1 MLIIPAIDI
10 KEGKCV
16 RLREGRFSDTEIF
29 SDDPI
34 KVVAKWA
41 DKGAKMLHIVDLDGA
56 RYGRLTN
63 ISILK
68 QIIGEVNIP
77 VQIGG
82 GIRNY
87 REVKNLINLGVSR
100 VILGTILWKDKA
112 LAKKL
117 FEDFLEKIIAGIDA
131 RDGYVAI
138 EGWQNVLSVDALDFA
153 KEMERLGARR
163 IIYTD
168 IKRDG
173 TLKGPNITNIKKIVK
188 KVNIPLICSG
198 GIAFLD
204 DIEKLKRFETK
215 GLEGVILGKA
225 LYKRTILLEDAL
237 KVAQGKIKDEKG
249 IENAYQENY
258 TLPGYKGRS
267 SGKGN

>member
-16 RLREGRFSDTEIF
+16 RLREGQFSDTEIF

-34 KVVAKWA
+34 KVAVKWA
-41 DKGAKMLHIVDLDGA
+41 DKGAEMLHIVDLDGA
-56 RYGRLTN
+56 RYGKLIN
-63 ISILK
+63 ISLVE
-68 QIIGEVNIP
+68 QIIKKIGIP
-77 VQIGG
+77 VQVGG
-82 GIRNY
+82 GIRSY
-87 REVKNLINLGVSR
+87 QEVKNLLDLGASR
-100 VILGTILWKDKA
+100 VILGTILWKNKA

-117 FEDFLEKIIAGIDA
+117 FEDFSEKIIAGIDA

-138 EGWQNVLSVDALDFA
+138 EGWQNITPVDALDFA
-153 KEMERLGARR
+153 GKMEKLGAKR

-173 TLKGPNITNIKKIVK
+173 TLKGPNISNIEKMVKKI
-188 KVNIPLICSG
+188 NIPLICSG
-198 GIAFLD
+198 GIASLD
-204 DIEKLKRFETK
+204 DIEKLMGFETK
-215 GLEGVILGKA
+215 GLEGLILGKA
-225 LYKRTILLEDAL
+225 LYKGTLLLEDVL
-237 KVAQGKIKDEKG
+237 KIAQSKIIDKKG
-249 IENAYQENY
+249 IESAYQENY

>member
-10 KEGKCV
+10 KEGRCV
-16 RLREGRFSDTEIF
+16 RLTEGKFEDMEIF
-29 SDDPI
+29 SDDP
-34 KVVAKWA
+34 VAVAVKWA
-41 DKGAKMLHIVDLDGA
+41 NKGAMMLHIVDLDGA

-68 QIIGEVNIP
+68 QIIREVDIP
-77 VQIGG
+77 VQVGG

-87 REVKNLINLGVSR
+87 RDVKSLIDLGASR

-117 FEDFLEKIIAGIDA
+117 FEDFSEKIIAGIDA

-138 EGWQNVLSVDALDFA
+138 EGWQNVLSIDALNFA
-153 KEMERLGARR
+153 REMERLNARR

-173 TLKGPNITNIKKIVK
+173 TLKGPNISNIEKMVK
-188 KVNIPLICSG
+188 KLNIPLIVSG
-198 GIAFLD
+198 GIASLN
-204 DIEKLKRFETK
+204 DIKELKKFEAL
-215 GLEGVILGKA
+215 GIEGIIIGKA
-225 LYKRTILLEDAL
+225 LYKGNILLEEAL
-237 KVAQGKIKDEKG
+237 KLAQGKIKDERG
-249 IENAYQENY
+249 IDNAY
-258 TLPGYKGRS
+258 
-267 SGKGN
+267 

>member
-10 KEGKCV
+10 KEGRCV
-16 RLREGRFSDTEIF
+16 RLTEGQFEDVEIF
-29 SDDPI
+29 SDDP
-34 KVVAKWA
+34 VMMAAKWA
-41 DKGAKMLHIVDLDGA
+41 DKGAQILHVVDLDGA

-63 ISILK
+63 IPILK
-68 QIIGEVNIP
+68 QIIGEVDIP
-77 VQIGG
+77 VQVGG

-87 REVKNLINLGVSR
+87 RDVKNLIDLGASR

-117 FEDFLEKIIAGIDA
+117 FEDFSEKIIAGIDA

-138 EGWQNVLSVDALDFA
+138 EGWQNITPVDALDFA
-153 KEMERLGARR
+153 GKMEELGAKR

-168 IKRDG
+168 IRRDG
-173 TLKGPNITNIKKIVK
+173 TLKGPNISNIEKMVN

-198 GIAFLD
+198 GIASLD
-204 DIEKLKRFETK
+204 DIKKLMGFETK

-225 LYKRTILLEDAL
+225 LYKGTILLEEAL
-237 KVAQGKIKDEKG
+237 KVVVSE
-249 IENAYQENY
+249 
-258 TLPGYKGRS
+258 
-267 SGKGN
+267 

>member
-16 RLREGRFSDTEIF
+16 RLREGRFEDVEIF

-117 FEDFLEKIIAGIDA
+117 FEDFSEKIIAGIDA

-138 EGWQNVLSVDALDFA
+138 EGWQNVLSIDALDFA
-153 KEMERLGARR
+153 AEMERLGARR

-173 TLKGPNITNIKKIVK
+173 TLKGPNITNIEKIVK

-198 GIAFLD
+198 GIASLD
-204 DIEKLKRFETK
+204 DIKKLMGFETK

-225 LYKRTILLEDAL
+225 LYKGTILLEDAL
-237 KVAQGKIKDEKG
+237 KIAQGKINDKKG
-249 IENAYQENY
+249 IDNAH
-258 TLPGYKGRS
+258 
-267 SGKGN
+267 

>member
-16 RLREGRFSDTEIF
+16 RLTEGKFEDVEIF
-29 SDDPI
+29 SDDP
-34 KVVAKWA
+34 VAVAVKWA
-41 DKGAKMLHIVDLDGA
+41 NKGAMMLHVVDLDGA
-56 RYGRLTN
+56 RYGKLTN
-63 ISILK
+63 STLLEK
-68 QIIGEVNIP
+68 IIKKVNIP
-77 VQIGG
+77 VQTGG
-82 GIRNY
+82 GIRKY
-87 REVKNLINLGVSR
+87 EEVERLIKLGASR
-100 VILGTILWKDKA
+100 VILGTILWKDKS
-112 LAKKL
+112 LAKRL
-117 FEDFLEKIIAGIDA
+117 FRDFSENIIAGIDA
-131 RDGYVAI
+131 REGYVAI
-138 EGWQNVLSVDALDFA
+138 EGWQNITSVDALDFA

-173 TLKGPNITNIKKIVK
+173 TLIGPNIDNIEKILK
-188 KVNIPLICSG
+188 NVNIPLICSG
-198 GIAFLD
+198 GIASLD
-204 DIEKLKRFETK
+204 DIKNLIGFEIK

-249 IENAYQENY
+249 IDNAHQENY

>member
-10 KEGKCV
+10 KEGRCV
-16 RLREGRFSDTEIF
+16 RLTGGKFEDVEIF
-29 SDDPI
+29 SDDP
-34 KVVAKWA
+34 VAVAVKWA

-56 RYGRLTN
+56 RYGKLTN
-63 ISILK
+63 ISLVE
-68 QIIGEVNIP
+68 QIIKKISIP
-77 VQIGG
+77 VQVGG
-82 GIRNY
+82 GIRSY
-87 REVKNLINLGVSR
+87 QEVKNLLDLGASR

-153 KEMERLGARR
+153 GKMEKLGAKR

-173 TLKGPNITNIKKIVK
+173 TLKGPNISNIEKMVK

-198 GIAFLD
+198 GIASLG
-204 DIEKLKRFETK
+204 DIKKLMRFETK

-225 LYKRTILLEDAL
+225 LYKGTILLEEAL
-237 KVAQGKIKDEKG
+237 ELVVS
-249 IENAYQENY
+249 
-258 TLPGYKGRS
+258 R
-267 SGKGN
+267 

>member
-10 KEGKCV
+10 KEGRCV
-16 RLREGRFSDTEIF
+16 RLTEGKFEDMEIF
-29 SDDPI
+29 SDDP
-34 KVVAKWA
+34 VAVAVKWA
-41 DKGAKMLHIVDLDGA
+41 NKGAMMLHIVDLDGA

-68 QIIGEVNIP
+68 QIIREVDIP
-77 VQIGG
+77 VQVGG

-87 REVKNLINLGVSR
+87 RDVKSLIDLGASR

-117 FEDFLEKIIAGIDA
+117 FEDFSEKIIAGIDA

-138 EGWQNVLSVDALDFA
+138 EGWQNVLSIDALNFA
-153 KEMERLGARR
+153 GEMEKLGARR

-173 TLKGPNITNIKKIVK
+173 TLKGPNVVNIKRMAK
-188 KVNIPLICSG
+188 KLNIPLIVSG
-198 GIAFLD
+198 GIASLT
-204 DIEKLKRFETK
+204 DIKKLKKFEAL
-215 GLEGVILGKA
+215 GIEGIIIGKA
-225 LYKRTILLEDAL
+225 LYKGSILLEEAL
-237 KVAQGKIKDEKG
+237 RLVVS
-249 IENAYQENY
+249 
-258 TLPGYKGRS
+258 T
-267 SGKGN
+267 